1 MRTKVPVHARENV
14 IGFPIMLLRADTHDP
29 MAVAAQVRADYL
41 AMFPG
46 SDRKMVPRI
55 FSWAIDCFTGRDP
68 DYLPIDARYHD
79 LEHTLQG
86 TLCFSTLIRGRSA
99 AGATPLVDKAT
110 FELGLLAILLHD
122 TGYLKRRDDTCGT
135 GAKYTPTHVHRS
147 CDFSERMLLNKGY
160 SPSQIL
166 SVKNMIRCTGMG
178 ANVNS
183 IPFTSDAERVCG
195 YALGTA
201 DLLGQMAAAD
211 YVDKLPILFDE
222 FVEAGKHSGLSGAA
236 GFANADDLL
245 KKTPGFWD
253 KYVLPKIE
261 KDFLGLYR
269 HLADGPLAPGGGENP
284 YLIRIE
290 ANMERIRRMLAVAA

>member
-1 MRTKVPVHARENV
+1 
-14 IGFPIMLLRADTHDP
+14 MLLRADTHDP

-68 DYLPIDARYHD
+68 EYLAIDARYHD

-86 TLCFSTLIRGRSA
+86 TLCLSTLLRGRAA
-99 AGATPLVDKAT
+99 AGVMPAVDQET
-110 FELGLLAILLHD
+110 FELCLLAILLHD
-122 TGYLKRRDDTCGT
+122 TGYLKRRDDTSGT
-135 GAKYTPTHVHRS
+135 GAKYTPTHVQRS
-147 CDFSERMLLNKGY
+147 CDFAERMLLAKGY
-160 SPSQIL
+160 TPSQIL

-178 ANVNS
+178 ANVTS
-183 IPFTSDAERVCG
+183 IPFTSEAERICG

-201 DLLGQMAAAD
+201 DLLGQMAAND
-211 YVDKLPILFDE
+211 YVEKLPILFDE
-222 FVEAGKHSGLSGAA
+222 FVEAGKHSGLPGAA

-269 HLADGPLAPGGGENP
+269 HLADGPVAPGHGENP

-290 ANMERIRRMLAVAA
+290 SNMDRIRQMLAVAA